1 MTDKYL
7 IVCGG
12 TGKSLLKKR
21 QLLGFKAEMQIDVTR
36 ELLVDKGDLN
46 FLSVAVDNGQTQKMV
61 ISETRRR
68 QASSTDGDPEYSPF
82 ISRPKDLHH
91 LKTLD
96 EIMMGDP
103 ALDAGLAQ
111 SPAVG
116 SLAIRTDAV
125 VRNLDQ
131 AIANMFVR
139 GALRVDDPPEIWI
152 ISSTAGGTGEGT
164 HRFVAARVIH
174 YLQSTLAEMPI
185 KLRFIRVG
193 PLTYRTVQNET
204 TARNT
209 FFAIAADTAFH
220 YHYTTQ
226 GAGASMQ
233 WFFADLPDVGIE
245 DDGRVKRAKIVEI
258 ACRAIMWDGMRSDFN
273 QLFVNYHGIP
283 FVFIRAGFW
292 GGNFDSDRIYFQ
304 TLSDLETK
312 LKDLVSPDDP
322 GHYLKS
328 ADGLV
333 QTPVWEPEK
342 LDVKF
347 LDREYITRSIVQD
360 RWNLPAFKR
369 TDPYPSLL
377 ASWRSSIDRLIE
389 RERRQGLAS
398 LGVSCSIVR
407 KAGSLDA
414 ATHERYHF
422 AIRHDV
428 LENPQQLYDSNWAE
442 ALDEVHTTIAW
453 CRYLL
458 EGPNGHDGLRE
469 ELITLA
475 EKVRDVFHIWT
486 SRFEADD
493 SRARKLLDGN
503 LLANFATVLS
513 KVSYLEDRLTDAT
526 AARSLVIANLTPVID
541 KVSKKKKEQADKLG
555 AKVESPVRSV
565 SLLEILDLERVRTW
579 LYLLVTSTTDDSKFK
594 DNVLRGA
601 NGLTE
606 TGLRTILGLQPGA
619 KEPEIVQALVDK
631 AGSMQVDESMV
642 ESVWWQGLPPPNP
655 TYKFS
660 CRILPEMDSGFK
672 ARMTQAARQT
682 DGLRIMYTPIGLID
696 LNVMAFEVIGAGGAG
711 DAFTATSHLVKPF
724 LPLIKKPLEQ
734 WNPNFGA
741 GVPGG
746 QTAIIH
752 AGPIGES
759 LFLEL
764 LEYVLTK
771 DEVAKIGEYY
781 EFLSLNSSQ
790 KRKNS
795 E

>member
-1 MTDKYL
+1 MAMTDKYL

-21 QLLGFKAEMQIDVTR
+21 QLLGFKAEMQIDVTK
-36 ELLVDKGDLN
+36 ELLVDRGDLN

-61 ISETRRR
+61 ISETRKR
-68 QASSTDGDPEYSPF
+68 QSAPTDGDVEYSPF

-91 LKTLD
+91 LETLD

-116 SLAIRTDAV
+116 SLAIRTNAV
-125 VRNLDQ
+125 VSNLDQ
-131 AIANMFVR
+131 AIMNMFVR
-139 GALRVDDPPEIWI
+139 GAIRPAEPPEIWI

-174 YLQSTLAEMPI
+174 YLQRTHAEMPI
-185 KLRFIRVG
+185 KIRLIRVG

-209 FFAIAADTAFH
+209 FFSVAADTAFH
-220 YHYTTQ
+220 YHYTAQ
-226 GAGASMQ
+226 SKGVSLQ

-245 DDGRVKRAKIVEI
+245 DDGRVKRAKIIEI
-258 ACRAIMWDGMRSDFN
+258 ACRAIMWDGMREDFDK
-273 QLFVNYHGIP
+273 LFVNYHGIP

-312 LKDLVSPDDP
+312 LADLVSPDDP
-322 GHYLKS
+322 SRYLKS
-328 ADGLV
+328 ADGQV
-333 QTPVWEPEK
+333 QLPAWEPEK
-342 LDVKF
+342 IDLKF
-347 LDREYITRSIVQD
+347 LDHGYITRSVVQE

-369 TDPYPSLL
+369 TDPYQSLL

-389 RERRQGLAS
+389 RERRQGLSS

-453 CRYLL
+453 CKYLL

-469 ELITLA
+469 ELIAGA
-475 EKVRDVFHIWT
+475 EKIRDIFHNWT

-493 SRARKLLDGN
+493 SRARKLMDGT
-503 LLANFATVLS
+503 LLANFVALLA
-513 KVSYLEDRLTDAT
+513 KVSYLEDRLADAT
-526 AARSLVIANLTPVID
+526 AARSLVIANLTPVIE
-541 KVSKKKKEQADKLG
+541 KVAKKKKEQADKLG

-565 SLLEILDLERVRTW
+565 SLMEILDLERVRTW

-696 LNVMAFEVIGAGGAG
+696 LNVMAFEVIGSGEEG
-711 DAFTATSHLVKPF
+711 DAFTAPIHLMTSF
-724 LPLIKKPLEQ
+724 LPLVKHSLAN
-734 WNPNFGA
+734 WRTDFGA
-741 GVPGG
+741 GKPGG
-746 QTAIIH
+746 QTAIVN
-752 AGPIGES
+752 AGPIGER
-759 LFLEL
+759 LFLDL
-764 LEYVLTK
+764 LQKVLTK
-771 DEVAKIGEYY
+771 EEVAKIGDYY
-781 EFLSLNSSQ
+781 EFLSLDDMKKKQ
-790 KRKNS
+790 
-795 E
+795 